1 MNVTPYIYLA
11 PLEGCTEI
19 EFRNVFAKH
28 FGGIDAS
35 IAPFVS
41 LNHHNIN
48 EKVRKWNI
56 PNADAQ
62 GMKTIPQFLGR
73 NVQDFY
79 HLAAWVKYKGYDEIN
94 WNLGCPSKR
103 VVKKGRGSGQLQYP
117 DEIKDFLDEVLPNI
131 DIQFSIK
138 TRIGFSEPDE
148 IFQLIELFNQYPIK
162 EITIHPRIGTQMYSG
177 EVSLDHFEK
186 CLSLSK
192 NELVYNGDIN
202 TVEDFEMIRK
212 RFPSVKRFMIGR
224 GLLKDPFLAEKIKG
238 FIDPK
243 ATFDKSRFINFHN
256 ELFAELDDIFW
267 NKHEL
272 MGKMKEYW
280 LSFSYLFEDR
290 NTVSKYIVRSKN
302 MDEFRSRTQEIL
314 SQ

>member
-1 MNVTPYIYLA
+1 MA

-28 FGGIDAS
+28 FKGVDAT

-56 PNADAQ
+56 PNIEIQ

-79 HLAAWVKYKGYDEIN
+79 HLAEWVKYKGYDEIN

-117 DEIKDFLDEVLPNI
+117 DEIKEFLDKVLPNI
-131 DIQFSIK
+131 DIGFSIK
-138 TRIGFSEPDE
+138 TRLGFSNPDE
-148 IFQLIELFNQYPIK
+148 CFQLIELFNQYHLK
-162 EITIHPRIGTQMYSG
+162 EIAIHPRIGKQMYSG
-177 EVSLDHFEK
+177 EVSLDHFEE
-186 CLSLSK
+186 CLRLSK
-192 NELVYNGDIN
+192 NELVYNGDIK
-202 TVEDFEMIRK
+202 TVEDFEMIK
-212 RFPSVKRFMIGR
+212 NRFPSVKKFMIGR

-238 FIDPK
+238 IIDPK
-243 ATFDKSRFINFHN
+243 AELDKSRFVNFHN
-256 ELFAELDDIFW
+256 ELFESLDQIFW

-280 LSFSYLFEDR
+280 LSFSHLFEDR
-290 NTVSKYIVRSKN
+290 DTVSKYVVRSKD
-302 MDEFRSRTQEIL
+302 MEEFRARTKEIL
-314 SQ
+314 D

>member
-1 MNVTPYIYLA
+1 MSNKSFIYLA

-28 FGGIDAS
+28 FNGVDAT

-56 PNADAQ
+56 PNIEKQ

-73 NVQDFY
+73 NVKDFY
-79 HLAAWVKYKGYDEIN
+79 HLAEWVKYKGYDEIN

-117 DEIKDFLDEVLPNI
+117 NEIKKFLDEVLPKI
-131 DIQFSIK
+131 DIKFSIK
-138 TRIGFSEPDE
+138 TRLGFTSPDE
-148 IFQLIELFNQYPIK
+148 CFHLIELFNQYPLSELIL
-162 EITIHPRIGTQMYSG
+162 HPRIGKQMYTG
-177 EVSLDHFEK
+177 EVNLDYFEE
-186 CLSLSK
+186 CLRLTK
-192 NELVYNGDIN
+192 NELVYNGDIK
-202 TVEDFEMIRK
+202 TPDDFKMIK
-212 RFPSVKRFMIGR
+212 DRFPSVKRFMIGR
-224 GLLKDPFLAEKIKG
+224 GLLKDPFLVEKIKG
-238 FIDPK
+238 IIDPQ
-243 ATFDKSRFINFHN
+243 ADFDKLRFVNFHT
-256 ELFAELDDIFW
+256 ELFETLDKLFW

-280 LSFSYLFEDR
+280 LSFSCLFEDR
-290 NTVSKYIVRSKN
+290 NTVSKYVIRSKD
-302 MDEFRSRTQEIL
+302 MEEFRSRVKEIL
-314 SQ
+314 T

>member
-1 MNVTPYIYLA
+1 MSETPFIYLA

-28 FGGIDAS
+28 FGGIDAT

-56 PNADAQ
+56 PQSDLQ

-73 NVQDFY
+73 NVQDIF
-79 HLAAWVKYKGYDEIN
+79 HLAEWVKCKGYDEIN

-117 DEIKDFLDEVLPNI
+117 DQIKEFLDEVLPNI

-138 TRIGFSEPDE
+138 TRLGFNDPDE
-148 IFQLIELFNQYPIK
+148 IFQLIELFNQYPLK
-162 EITIHPRIGTQMYSG
+162 EVTIHPRIGKQMYSG
-177 EVSLDHFEK
+177 EVSLDHFEECIK
-186 CLSLSK
+186 LST
-192 NELVYNGDIN
+192 NELVYNGDIK
-202 TVEDFEMIRK
+202 TVEDFKMIK
-212 RFPSVKRFMIGR
+212 TRFPSVKRFMIGR
-224 GLLKDPFLAEKIKG
+224 GLLKDPFLAEKIKNV
-238 FIDPK
+238 IDPK
-243 ATFDKSRFINFHN
+243 ADFNKARFINFYA
-256 ELFAELDDIFW
+256 ELFEVFDQLFW
-267 NKHEL
+267 NKNEL

-290 NTVSKYIVRSKN
+290 NTVSKYIVRSKD
-302 MDEFRSRTQEIL
+302 MEEFRSRVKEIL
-314 SQ
+314 T